1 VGEIKSYK
9 DLIVWRK
16 SFELAKLIYKITAK
30 FPQSET
36 YGLANQLRRAAVSI
50 PSNIAEGFSRGS
62 VKERLQFFQIS
73 FGSASEVETQLLLA
87 KELDFAHDADYEF
100 VEKLIVEVKKMLN
113 TMLAPRKNPYFTKS

>member
-1 VGEIKSYK
+1 MGEIKSYK